1 MTQATSTTLQSLE
14 SAAFAAWPSALSDD
28 INGWRL
34 RLDRGYTKR
43 ANSANATA
51 QSQKLSDAD
60 IDSIE
65 AQFQQRG
72 LTPTFRLTSFAPI
85 LEADALLA
93 QRGYLHFDLSL
104 VMTRPLADTDTDTDG
119 SAGPALAGSSERW
132 LEAFR
137 DVSGKSGA
145 DQAVHLDILRRIAH
159 PCAWAV
165 QARAGSPLSCGLGVL
180 VDRNLGLFDIATR
193 ESHQRQG
200 LGRQVCREMLSWG
213 RERGADTAFLQ
224 VLAANHAAVRLY
236 EGLGFQ
242 VAYKYW
248 YRVQAPLL

>member
-1 MTQATSTTLQSLE
+1 MKQLTSTTLQSLE
-14 SAAFAAWPSALSDD
+14 SAAFAAWPSALSED

-85 LEADALLA
+85 SEADALLA

-104 VMTRPLADTDTDTDG
+104 VMTRPLADTDG
-119 SAGPALAGSSERW
+119 SAGPALTGSSERW

-137 DVSGKSGA
+137 VVSGKSGA

-180 VDRNLGLFDIATR
+180 VDRNLGLF
-193 ESHQRQG
+193 
-200 LGRQVCREMLSWG
+200 C
-213 RERGADTAFLQ
+213 
-224 VLAANHAAVRLY
+224 
-236 EGLGFQ
+236 
-242 VAYKYW
+242 
-248 YRVQAPLL
+248 